1 MRFVGE
7 LVPLGD
13 RKGRRC
19 SLSTSAHRSRAAGS
33 NVSNEERISPP
44 CASLEVRVSLSP
56 SFSLCLD
63 PLIIVRGVERPAPNN
78 TRYDYRY
85 TNFIEY
91 ILPFF
96 PPFLFCSRIRSNLKF
111 YWL

>member
-44 CASLEVRVSLSP
+44 CASLEVRVSLSS

-63 PLIIVRGVERPAPNN
+63 PLIIVRGVEEAC
-78 TRYDYRY
+78 
-85 TNFIEY
+85 FE
-91 ILPFF
+91 
-96 PPFLFCSRIRSNLKF
+96 
-111 YWL
+111 